1 MAVIAC
7 KIAGMKYFLTIAAL
21 LLMISPVQAQSGA
34 KSGSPWAAPFPGVNV
49 PMTTEGEV
57 DSKPTCF
64 RVINQAPYTVV
75 GSMQTNFYVDKERR
89 KARHSSNFRLEKGQS
104 QPFCTYGPFY
114 EGRKLLLTLRTFLPI
129 FSCRTM
135 VDADIYIKGQMNDD
149 GTTKT
154 WAICLDAPP
163 QTGLVPKL

>member
-1 MAVIAC
+1 
-7 KIAGMKYFLTIAAL
+7 MKYFLL
-21 LLMISPVQAQSGA
+21 LLSFIIFAAPLSASAQTPRDSA
-34 KSGSPWAAPFPGVNV
+34 PKAASSGSPWAAPFPGVNV

-57 DSKPTCF
+57 DTQPTCF
-64 RVINQAPYTVV
+64 RVINQAPYTVI

-114 EGRKLLLTLRTFLPI
+114 EGRKLLLVLRTFLPI
-129 FSCRTM
+129 FSCHTM
-135 VDADIYIKGQMNDD
+135 VDADIYIKGEVRED

-163 QTGLVPKL
+163 PSGLIP